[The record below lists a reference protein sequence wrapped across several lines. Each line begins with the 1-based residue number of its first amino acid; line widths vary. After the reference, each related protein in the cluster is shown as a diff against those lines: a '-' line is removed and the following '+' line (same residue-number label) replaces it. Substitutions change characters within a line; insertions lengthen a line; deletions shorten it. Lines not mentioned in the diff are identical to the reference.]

1 MRKEILTFTLFQN
14 RLELLGQNMDVWKY
28 KGHRSE
34 SKYSHRDSYILFVC
48 IELRYIE
55 VINTDA
61 QKTAESDLL

>member
-1 MRKEILTFTLFQN
+1 
-14 RLELLGQNMDVWKY
+14 MDVWKY

-34 SKYSHRDSYILFVC
+34 SKYSRWDSYILFVC